1 MGSALQ
7 METQL
12 EVKGKN
18 DKELLMQTNNSK
30 HLEIVFKLKFL
41 QVYKYYR
48 KPKERQKSGKTE
60 VAWEEIIKEMG
71 L

>member
-1 MGSALQ
+1 MCAAKEAL
-7 METQL
+7 EKLKPKL
-12 EVKGKN
+12 ESKR
-18 DKELLMQTNNSK
+18 MQTNNSK